1 MRFLIAT
8 ALAFA
13 LIFAVFADWENIDE
27 AHRLGGRMASSGY
40 LRGKVVLV
48 AALDYGNKAN
58 VPVMKRLQALWVTY
72 KSKPF
77 VLIGVHVGE
86 AGDERVGKIIKAM
99 NITHPVYR
107 DIRCEA
113 IADGSFKDGTFFV
126 IDSFGRLLSRS
137 EDDRRAQG
145 IIGSAIVFWDCPVLA
160 KGFEKNIDFCLKNLP
175 GRAYNLIKEMR
186 KKFPDEASKYDDDY
200 KRMSN
205 DEDILKLAKLEALAN
220 QAKNRD
226 FSDNKAKKL
235 SAAKLEKVLDVFS
248 YLKMSSDPLVAQEAK
263 NSLAEIM
270 WALASVKPKSEKL
283 TGGKNE

>member
-13 LIFAVFADWENIDE
+13 LTFAVFADWENIDE

-126 IDSFGRLLSRS
+126 IDSFGRL
-137 EDDRRAQG
+137 
-145 IIGSAIVFWDCPVLA
+145 
-160 KGFEKNIDFCLKNLP
+160 
-175 GRAYNLIKEMR
+175 
-186 KKFPDEASKYDDDY
+186 
-200 KRMSN
+200 
-205 DEDILKLAKLEALAN
+205 
-220 QAKNRD
+220 
-226 FSDNKAKKL
+226 
-235 SAAKLEKVLDVFS
+235 
-248 YLKMSSDPLVAQEAK
+248 
-263 NSLAEIM
+263 
-270 WALASVKPKSEKL
+270 
-283 TGGKNE
+283 